1 MEKLKI
7 MNNGYWGNHLL
18 IPYCLHILTTIPFL
32 LSKCTEQRFRESG
45 IQSYRATELRDPF
58 FFRREKK
65 LQSYRVTELRDT
77 FFFRR
82 KKKLQSYRVTELQA
96 TPPGNQEF

>member
-1 MEKLKI
+1 MMEKLKI

-18 IPYCLHILTTIPFL
+18 IPYCLLILTTIPFL

-45 IQSYRATELRDPF
+45 IQSYRATGPIF
-58 FFRREKK
+58 FPPGKK
-65 LQSYRVTELRDT
+65 SYKVTELQSYGTH
-77 FFFRR
+77 FFFAE

-96 TPPGNQEF
+96 NPTGNQEF

>member
-1 MEKLKI
+1 MMEKLKI

-18 IPYCLHILTTIPFL
+18 IPYCLLILTTIPFL

-45 IQSYRATELRDPF
+45 IQSYRATGPIF
-58 FFRREKK
+58 FPPGKKVTK
-65 LQSYRVTELRDT
+65 LQSYRVTGHI
-77 FFFRR
+77 FFFAG